1 VTRLVLMNP
10 VGRGLVNGHLANWS
24 IFSTL
29 PASPLTPAHVLL
41 PSISRPWEMNNDAT
55 TNSPACTETSDSDAS
70 DAVNCSTARVYF
82 GPVQSPEKR
91 LIAGGV
97 ARRHAALHSSLHPS
111 SLSPLPDLPSPQGIT
126 DAPDE
131 GNERNDEDGDEISDV
146 AAHLSREDTPEND
159 TLNQNGELRSLGFC
173 N

>member
-1 VTRLVLMNP
+1 MNP
-10 VGRGLVNGHLANWS
+10 VGRGLVNGHLANWP

-41 PSISRPWEMNNDAT
+41 PSISRPWEMNNDVT
-55 TNSPACTETSDSDAS
+55 TNSPASTETSDSDG

-91 LIAGGV
+91 LMASGV
-97 ARRHAALHSSLHPS
+97 AR
-111 SLSPLPDLPSPQGIT
+111 SLSPVPDLPSPQGIT

-131 GNERNDEDGDEISDV
+131 GNERSDEDGDETSDV

-159 TLNQNGELRSLGFC
+159 TLNQNGELRSSGFC